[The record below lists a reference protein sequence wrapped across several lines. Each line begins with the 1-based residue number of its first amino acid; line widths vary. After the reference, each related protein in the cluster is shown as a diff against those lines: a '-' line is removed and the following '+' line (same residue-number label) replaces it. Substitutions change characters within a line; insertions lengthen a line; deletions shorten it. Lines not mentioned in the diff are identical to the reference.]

1 MTLSRCPRAF
11 EKCEHASEGMPMQSS
26 ATRTVDGELARRTIL
41 SRRLSLAGAMSEP
54 GRKRDDRFR

>member
-1 MTLSRCPRAF
+1 MKLSRCPRAF

-41 SRRLSLAGAMSEP
+41 SRRLSLAGDVRTWP
-54 GRKRDDRFR
+54 